1 MRRNSKINPGETK
14 RIARKMYAERQ
25 IDKWCKWSFK
35 MRNRIIYK
43 ELVEQQNKY
52 NIKVYG

>member
-14 RIARKMYAERQ
+14 RIARKMYGERQ
-25 IDKWCKWSFK
+25 IDKWWKWSFK
-35 MRNRIIYK
+35 MRNRIKYK

-52 NIKVYG
+52 KMKVYG